1 MLMKKL
7 IDTISSENRG
17 FFKLGSHIG
26 RGLKK
31 TILEGIFQYLV
42 KLGVLFH
49 MP

>member
-1 MLMKKL
+1 MKKL
-7 IDTISSENRG
+7 IHTISSENRG
-17 FFKLGSHIG
+17 FLKLEGYIG
-26 RGLKK
+26 RGVKK